1 GATFTVE
8 MATIPAPAKSD
19 AAPRSADSPRRGLR
33 ILLVEDHEMTARVI
47 SRLLQGLDYDVRT
60 AGSVQ
65 SALQAARN
73 EKFDLLISDLGLPD
87 GSGLDLMRELRQ
99 MYHLKGIAVSGYG
112 MEEDIRR
119 SRDVGFSVHLTK
131 PISLEKLQAAINH
144 IA

>member
-1 GATFTVE
+1 
-8 MATIPAPAKSD
+8 
-19 AAPRSADSPRRGLR
+19 
-33 ILLVEDHEMTARVI
+33 MTARVI

-87 GSGLDLMRELRQ
+87 GSGLDLMRQLRQ